1 MTAIIDVSAV
11 TEVLLHGPKIN
22 KYNDILQEAS
32 LTLAPDL
39 YVSELSNTFW
49 KYCIAKRLTDEAC
62 VQYINDG
69 LGYVDRLVDSKELW
83 QEAFQAALNNKH
95 SAYDMFYLVAARR
108 HGGILITNDKS
119 LAGICKKL
127 KIQYCY

>member
-11 TEVLLHGPKIN
+11 TDILLHGPKMH

-49 KYCIAKRLTDEAC
+49 KYRIAKKLTDEEC
-62 VQYINDG
+62 VQHINDG
-69 LGYVDRLVDSKELW
+69 LGYVDPLVDSKELW

-95 SAYDMFYLVAARR
+95 SVYDMFYLVTARR
-108 HGGILITNDKS
+108 YSGTLITNDGP
-119 LAGICKKL
+119 LVAICEKL
-127 KIQYCY
+127 QIQYCY